1 MTLSETHLSH
11 VEVNDLASRCGI
23 DYPVLIDSQ
32 IRDLLEADFKG
43 TTTQW
48 LDEREP
54 LAMYVL
60 APLKFLMSRYPDVV
74 RFSFSVR
81 PKGDDGFTRGIP
93 VLVTFGKNDQQGYFV
108 QVDLDTNALLS
119 DI

>member
-1 MTLSETHLSH
+1 MHPLFL
-11 VEVNDLASRCGI
+11 EVNHLASRCGI

-43 TTTQW
+43 TSTQW
-48 LDEREP
+48 LDEKEP
-54 LAMYVL
+54 LAMYIL
-60 APLKFLMSRYPDVV
+60 APLKFLMSRYPDVI

-81 PKGDDGFTRGIP
+81 PKGDDGFTGGIP
-93 VLVTFGKNDQQGYFV
+93 VLSTFSKNEQHGYFV